1 MMLALALALLSGAA
15 DVTFEQTTF
24 VQAPGAPAGR
34 GVRTRVQYA
43 GRRMRLESG
52 DREGPAFV
60 LRLDDERA
68 FRLDPTSR
76 TALALDVGRLRA
88 RAQGDVA
95 LAGDLMGAHDARPR
109 TQPLKALTVAGYAC
123 QGYRITAGP
132 TTLDVFV
139 SEALPIGMER
149 FAALL
154 EWTGAE
160 ASLGPLVE
168 ALRALKGFP
177 LETRSRVM
185 VLGQPQETRT
195 TVTRVVVGPLS
206 PSLFEVPRGYS
217 VVQEE
222 EAPGREGSR

>member
-1 MMLALALALLSGAA
+1 MLALALALLTGGA

-24 VQAPGAPAGR
+24 VQGPAAPPGP
-34 GVRTRVQYA
+34 GVKTRVHYA
-43 GRRMRLESG
+43 GQRMRLESG
-52 DREGPAFV
+52 EGEGPAFV

-68 FRLDPTSR
+68 FRLDPARR
-76 TALALDVGRLRA
+76 TALILDVARLRA
-88 RAQGDVA
+88 RAQGDA
-95 LAGDLMGAHDARPR
+95 AMAGDLMGARDARPR
-109 TQPLKALTVAGYAC
+109 TSPLPKPLTVAGYAC

-132 TTLDVFV
+132 TTLDVYV
-139 SEALPIGMER
+139 SEALPVGIER

-185 VLGQPQETRT
+185 VLGQAQETRT
-195 TVTRVVVGPLS
+195 TVTRVVVGPL
-206 PSLFEVPRGYS
+206 PKSLFEVPPGY
-217 VVQEE
+217 
-222 EAPGREGSR
+222 ALAYEGSNTKEGPR